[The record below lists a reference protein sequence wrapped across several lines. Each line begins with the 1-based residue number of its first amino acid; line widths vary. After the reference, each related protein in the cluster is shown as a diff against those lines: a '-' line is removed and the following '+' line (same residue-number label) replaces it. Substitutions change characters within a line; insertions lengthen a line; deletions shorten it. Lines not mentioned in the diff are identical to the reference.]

1 MEYNNLSKLV
11 KKVLKTDQSGNT
23 TMPSR
28 REMTSKIFAFIMLI
42 PGITSIVMTVT
53 SEGGESIF
61 FAISAS
67 FFLSISILLFGR
79 KSRLEFN
86 GTEKQLNLKTALWGY
101 FQRSKVITSFDTLSF
116 ELSSIGAQGPYQI
129 KFVDQLYEFK
139 QYTDAKMFISFL
151 YKKYNIIAAETI
163 SDWPNKTPIRFA
175 QSELDISPQIAHDST
190 KANSNSH
197 LEDVDFNREDLV
209 FIEIWD
215 RKSLIKLSLPF
226 FVFTAI
232 AGLVKYGVL

>member
-101 FQRSKVITSFDTLSF
+101 FQRSKIVVPFDTLSF

-129 KFVDQLYEFK
+129 RFVDQLYEFK

-151 YKKYNIIAAETI
+151 YTKYNTTAVETI

-175 QSELDISPQIAHDST
+175 QSELYNSPQVTHDT
-190 KANSNSH
+190 KKANSNSH
-197 LEDVDFNREDLV
+197 LEDEDFNSEDLV

>member
-1 MEYNNLSKLV
+1 MEYNNLSKLI

-42 PGITSIVMTVT
+42 PGIISIVMTVA

-61 FAISAS
+61 FATCAS
-67 FFLSISILLFGR
+67 FFLGISILLFGR

-86 GTEKQLNLKTALWGY
+86 VTEKQLNLKTALWGC
-101 FQRSKVITSFDTLSF
+101 FQRSKVVTSFDTLSF

-139 QYTDAKMFISFL
+139 KYTDAKMFISFL
-151 YKKYNIIAAETI
+151 HTKYNTTAVESI
-163 SDWPNKTPIRFA
+163 SDWPNKTPIKFA
-175 QSELDISPQIAHDST
+175 QNELYSSPHITHDT
-190 KANSNSH
+190 KKANSKSH

>member
-1 MEYNNLSKLV
+1 MEYNNLSKLI

-23 TMPSR
+23 SMPSR

-42 PGITSIVMTVT
+42 PGIISIVMTVA
-53 SEGGESIF
+53 SEGWESIF
-61 FAISAS
+61 FATSAS

-86 GTEKQLNLKTALWGY
+86 VTEKQLNLKTALWGC
-101 FQRSKVITSFDTLSF
+101 FQRSKVVTSFDTLSF

-151 YKKYNIIAAETI
+151 NTKYNTTAVESI
-163 SDWPNKTPIRFA
+163 SDWPNKTPIKFA
-175 QSELDISPQIAHDST
+175 QSELYSSPQITHGT
-190 KANSNSH
+190 KKANSKSH
-197 LEDVDFNREDLV
+197 LEDVGFNSEDPV
-209 FIEIWD
+209 FIEIWN

>member
-1 MEYNNLSKLV
+1 MEYNNLSKLI

-23 TMPSR
+23 SMPSR

-42 PGITSIVMTVT
+42 PGIISIVMTVA

-61 FAISAS
+61 FATSAS

-86 GTEKQLNLKTALWGY
+86 VTEKQLNLKTALWGC
-101 FQRSKVITSFDTLSF
+101 FQRSKVVTSFDTLSF

-151 YKKYNIIAAETI
+151 NTKYNTTAVESI
-163 SDWPNKTPIRFA
+163 SDWPNKTPIKFA
-175 QSELDISPQIAHDST
+175 QSELYSSPQITHGT
-190 KANSNSH
+190 KKANSKSH
-197 LEDVDFNREDLV
+197 LEDVDFNSEDPV
-209 FIEIWD
+209 FIEIWN

>member
-1 MEYNNLSKLV
+1 MEYNNLSKLI

-23 TMPSR
+23 SMPSR

-42 PGITSIVMTVT
+42 PGIISIVMTVA

-61 FAISAS
+61 FATSAS

-86 GTEKQLNLKTALWGY
+86 VTEKQLNLKTALWGC
-101 FQRSKVITSFDTLSF
+101 FQRSKVVTSFDTLSF

-151 YKKYNIIAAETI
+151 NTKYNTTAVESI
-163 SDWPNKTPIRFA
+163 SDWPNKTPIKFA
-175 QSELDISPQIAHDST
+175 QSELYSSPQITHGT
-190 KANSNSH
+190 KKANSKSH
-197 LEDVDFNREDLV
+197 LEDVDFNSEDPV